1 MRLMFTILA
10 ATSLAACSGGDDA
23 ADAETLPA
31 GEEALITDAPPDS
44 AANEMP
50 TDAAGYVQM
59 AGASDAYEIQ
69 SSQLA
74 LEKGQGDEVKMFAQ
88 HMIEDHQMTTENVT
102 AAAEAAGM
110 TPPPPQLNPMQ
121 QEMMSQ
127 LEAATGEDFDRTY
140 LQQQR
145 QAHEM
150 ALALHQNFATNGDNP
165 ELQAVANEAVP
176 IVQGHID
183 ELEGMNAS

>member
-1 MRLMFTILA
+1 MFTILA
-10 ATSLAACSGGDDA
+10 ATSLAACTGGG
-23 ADAETLPA
+23 ETATDTETMPA
-31 GEEALITDAPPDS
+31 GEEAAVTDAPPES
-44 AANEMP
+44 PANDMP

-74 LEKGQGDEVKMFAQ
+74 VEKGQGDEVKMFAQ
-88 HMIEDHQMTTENVT
+88 HMIEDHQMTTQNLT
-102 AAAEAAGM
+102 TAAEAAGI

-121 QEMMSQ
+121 QDMISQ
-127 LEAATGEDFDRTY
+127 LEAATGEEFDRTY

-150 ALALHQNFATNGDNP
+150 ALALHQNFASNGDNP
-165 ELQAVANEAVP
+165 QLQEVANQAVP

-183 ELEGMNAS
+183 ELEGMNPS